1 MGHHA
6 GISSANTRSVPT
18 ASATAKISCAYA
30 RPVQVN
36 MVASNPGVLY
46 RELRPPLDSGC
57 DRHHKICDWYR
68 VRAMPPGRVHRDQ
81 SYSAARRCVRLRST
95 RCPLLAQSGHELVR
109 RTCPLLTQSGHRCE
123 CHAAASFCYPN
134 RCSTSATISSQNMP
148 TAHATGPSGC
158 LRRLRRITTAVPHI
172 AKTRISARPTKLQ
185 KRNGSVFSTSHP

>member
-68 VRAMPPGRVHRDQ
+68 VRVMP
-81 SYSAARRCVRLRST
+81 A
-95 RCPLLAQSGHELVR
+95 
-109 RTCPLLTQSGHRCE
+109 
-123 CHAAASFCYPN
+123 
-134 RCSTSATISSQNMP
+134 
-148 TAHATGPSGC
+148 
-158 LRRLRRITTAVPHI
+158 TTA
-172 AKTRISARPTKLQ
+172 AKSKLSPLWVRTRQARPMIAQLFVVFALGDGPAPPDWVRSIQ
-185 KRNGSVFSTSHP
+185 NGSVGRQVDLAVSFLVVGHWRRAASKSRMANLRRDRARRS

>member
-95 RCPLLAQSGHELVR
+95 RCPLLAQSRHEPVH
-109 RTCPLLTQSGHRCE
+109 RTRPLLGVKRTSNAKILARNRKTEPVPAC
-123 CHAAASFCYPN
+123 FCALRDEPVAQVKRQN
-134 RCSTSATISSQNMP
+134 RRDHGRGISHDN
-148 TAHATGPSGC
+148 
-158 LRRLRRITTAVPHI
+158 RIDHSSP
-172 AKTRISARPTKLQ
+172 RIP
-185 KRNGSVFSTSHP
+185 

>member
-68 VRAMPPGRVHRDQ
+68 VRAMPATCAKSKMSVALDKPDVNRP
-81 SYSAARRCVRLRST
+81 APPRLLNFT
-95 RCPLLAQSGHELVR
+95 LL
-109 RTCPLLTQSGHRCE
+109 
-123 CHAAASFCYPN
+123 
-134 RCSTSATISSQNMP
+134 
-148 TAHATGPSGC
+148 
-158 LRRLRRITTAVPHI
+158 
-172 AKTRISARPTKLQ
+172 
-185 KRNGSVFSTSHP
+185 

>member
-81 SYSAARRCVRLRST
+81 SYSAARRCVRLKST
-95 RCPLLAQSGHELVR
+95 RCPLLAQSRHDRCPPAMR
-109 RTCPLLTQSGHRCE
+109 R
-123 CHAAASFCYPN
+123 
-134 RCSTSATISSQNMP
+134 
-148 TAHATGPSGC
+148 PSGFIAPC
-158 LRRLRRITTAVPHI
+158 LPSKVSQPPSGPLWVHEIKRDRYGTRAPHL
-172 AKTRISARPTKLQ
+172 KESL
-185 KRNGSVFSTSHP
+185 SCH